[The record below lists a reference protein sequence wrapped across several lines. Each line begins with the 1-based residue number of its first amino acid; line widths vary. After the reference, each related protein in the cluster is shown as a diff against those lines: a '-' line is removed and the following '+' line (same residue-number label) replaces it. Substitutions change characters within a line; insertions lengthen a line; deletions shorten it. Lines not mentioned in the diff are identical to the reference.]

1 MMEQSDKSY
10 RAVLKEF
17 EAAASAHD
25 WVRNEVARFLFPD
38 RPLEEAFAATLEHI
52 EASHAGLSDLAQ
64 TQFGEGDLIAFEVYV
79 SAPEGPRRAVF
90 SSRPSP
96 ATLLLLCCDTASPGD
111 GIRIRHF
118 LAHRDVVEMK
128 TKWPFPMDVAVSLVS
143 PAPLEI
149 AEDKPPRPPRR
160 RLF

>member
-1 MMEQSDKSY
+1 MTAPSDKSY
-10 RAVLKEF
+10 RAVRHEF
-17 EAAASAHD
+17 ESAASAHE

-38 RPLEEAFAATLEHI
+38 LPLEEAFAATLEHI
-52 EASHAGLSDLAQ
+52 EVSHTGLSDLAR
-64 TQFGEGDLIAFEVYV
+64 TQFGDGDLIAFEVYV
-79 SAPEGPRRAVF
+79 SAHDGPRRALF

-96 ATLLLLCCDTASPGD
+96 TTLLLLCCDTASPGD
-111 GIRIRHF
+111 DIRIRHY

-128 TKWPFPMDVAVSLVS
+128 TRWPFPMDVAVSLVS

-149 AEDKPPRPPRR
+149 AEDSAARPPRR